1 VRNDAIRGV
10 KLLRCKRAPESS
22 KEQINSE
29 AFMEVHSS
37 GASANNKSALFLEIE
52 SQRSYLLRFAMAKLR
67 DTDQAEEAVQET
79 LLAALNGADSFAGD
93 ASLRTWLTG
102 ILKFKIIDC
111 QRRLTT
117 ERGRF
122 VEPASDDADDAANP
136 QWFDQFFDAT
146 GHWTTKFG
154 EWGQPDAAL
163 EQKKLFEAFERCME
177 KLPPAAARVFFQ
189 REVIGDDTEEICK
202 VEGISSSNCWVIL
215 HRARVSLRE
224 CLERNWFGKAN

>member
-1 VRNDAIRGV
+1 MCAALNP
-10 KLLRCKRAPESS
+10 KHEP
-22 KEQINSE
+22 INNE
-29 AFMEVHSS
+29 AFMEVGSS
-37 GASANNKSALFLEIE
+37 GASASNKSAFFLEIE

-111 QRRLTT
+111 QRRLSS
-117 ERGRF
+117 ERERF
-122 VEPASDDADDAANP
+122 VEPASEDADDAANP

-163 EQKKLFEAFERCME
+163 EQKKLFEAFESCLG

-224 CLERNWFGKAN
+224 CLERNWFGPAR